1 MKGKGLK
8 KKRGGG
14 RGGRKESFYFKGT
27 TTVKTKRERNWY
39 YVRFLSPQSPG
50 RQTGVRYS
58 TSHGSHSASWACGA
72 EHGAACGPATADPAS
87 IVQQLVNPLNSLILQ
102 STQGTF
108 ATNTWKQP
116 PWTSPVPVVTAP
128 APPDPAPPKHHQ
140 SYEIQGLRTEGFFL
154 ATISFLFL
162 WCFPARW
169 ALASICG

>member
-1 MKGKGLK
+1 M
-8 KKRGGG
+8 R
-14 RGGRKESFYFKGT
+14 RGRKESFYFKGT

-50 RQTGVRYS
+50 RQTGARYS
-58 TSHGSHSASWACGA
+58 TSYGSHRASWGCGA
-72 EHGAACGPATADPAS
+72 EHGTACGPGLHSTPSFHCTAIS
-87 IVQQLVNPLNSLILQ
+87 NPLNSLILQ

-116 PWTSPVPVVTAP
+116 PWTSPVPVISAP
-128 APPDPAPPKHHQ
+128 APPGPAPCTTKAPPKPG
-140 SYEIQGLRTEGFFL
+140 SDEIQGLRTERFFL
-154 ATISFLFL
+154 AKISFLFL

>member
-87 IVQQLVNPLNSLILQ
+87 IVQQLVNPHNSLILQ

-116 PWTSPVPVVTAP
+116 PWTSPVPVVSAP
-128 APPDPAPPKHHQ
+128 APPGPAPCITKAPPKLWD
-140 SYEIQGLRTEGFFL
+140 SRSENWKILFSNDFFPFSL
-154 ATISFLFL
+154 VLSCEVSIS
-162 WCFPARW
+162 
-169 ALASICG
+169 